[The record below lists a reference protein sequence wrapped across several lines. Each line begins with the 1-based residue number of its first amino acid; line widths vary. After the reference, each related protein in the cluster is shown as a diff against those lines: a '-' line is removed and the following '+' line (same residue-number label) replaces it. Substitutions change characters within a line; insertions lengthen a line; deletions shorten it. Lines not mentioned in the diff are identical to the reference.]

1 MDLNPSKDKYFDL
14 LAISDV
20 QMPLWNVPDI
30 FIKFQ
35 KDLLMGAP
43 VNEQSPHLVLLRLN
57 QIVSGPVNF
66 IISYKKKTYASY
78 DEAKADSVL

>member
-1 MDLNPSKDKYFDL
+1 LGS
-14 LAISDV
+14 
-20 QMPLWNVPDI
+20 
-30 FIKFQ
+30 
-35 KDLLMGAP
+35 P
-43 VNEQSPHLVLLRLN
+43 VNELNPHLVFLRLN